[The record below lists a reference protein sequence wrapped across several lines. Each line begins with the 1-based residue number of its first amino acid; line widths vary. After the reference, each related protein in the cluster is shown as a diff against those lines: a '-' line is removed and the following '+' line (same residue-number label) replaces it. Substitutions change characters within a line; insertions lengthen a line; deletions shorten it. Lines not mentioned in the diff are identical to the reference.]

1 MGPKKVSSQRAMLFA
16 WETSR
21 AQDAM
26 KAIFK
31 NLRVQ
36 TNQDGKYVL
45 DADIA
50 GCFDNIDHLYL
61 LEQLET
67 LPEIK
72 RQVHAWLKA
81 GVMEGFQGKKQTVVY
96 QDRGTPQGGPL
107 SPLLSNIALHGLENH
122 LKTWV
127 ETQPFKHA
135 IKVGV
140 INAKVLP

>member
-1 MGPKKVSSQRAMLFA
+1 MLFA

-50 GCFDNIDHLYL
+50 GCFEYIDHDYL
-61 LEQLET
+61 LGQLET

-72 RQVHAWLKA
+72 KQVHAWLKA
-81 GVMEGFQGKKQTVVY
+81 GFMEGFHTKQSVY
-96 QDRGTPQGGPL
+96 ENRGTPLCGPL
-107 SPLLSNIALHGLENH
+107 SPLLRYIALHGLENH

-135 IKVGV
+135 IKGGV
-140 INAKVLP
+140 ISAIVLP